1 MTKVLRAITQRNG
14 RAMIEAVT
22 FDFWDTIAI
31 DDSDEPKRQ
40 MMGLPSKAEAR
51 IALFVGKV
59 TRNHPHISAEE
70 ATAAYQHANEAFRE
84 RWHNEHWT
92 PGIANRL
99 YDAYEY
105 LGMRPEPGKYAQ
117 LMREVDELVREIE
130 DMEVRIPP
138 DFAPGVHSTLEVLS
152 QRYRL
157 GIISDTIHTTGR
169 GLRYLLQRQ
178 GILRYF
184 NYFIFSDEV
193 GASKPDPRLFRQAAL
208 GLQAAPEQ
216 IVHIGDRESN
226 DIEGPLAVGMKSI
239 LFTGIKD
246 RGSDKTRAS
255 AVCRTYAELPSAID
269 RLSAF
274 SVPSFQVINRY
285 PSYL

>member
-1 MTKVLRAITQRNG
+1 
-14 RAMIEAVT
+14 MIEAVT

-40 MMGLPSKAEAR
+40 QMGLPSKADAR
-51 IALFVGKV
+51 IQLFVKRV
-59 TRNHPHISAEE
+59 TQNHPHIDADQ
-70 ATAAYQHANEAFRE
+70 AQAAYAFANESFRD
-84 RWHNEHWT
+84 RWHKEHWT
-92 PGIANRL
+92 PGIASRM

-105 LGMRPEPGKYAQ
+105 LGLRPEPGKYARM
-117 LMREVDELVREIE
+117 MREVDELVREIE
-130 DMEVRIPP
+130 DMEVRIQP
-138 DFAPGVHSTLEVLS
+138 DFAPGIHSTLEYLYT
-152 QRYRL
+152 RYRL

-178 GILRYF
+178 GILSYF
-184 NYFIFSDEV
+184 SYFIFSDEI
-193 GASKPDPRLFRQAAL
+193 GASKPEARVFRQAAL
-208 GLQAAPEQ
+208 GLEAAPPQ

-239 LFTGIKD
+239 LYTGIRD
-246 RGSDKTRAS
+246 RGSDYTKAN
-255 AVCRTYAELPSAID
+255 AVCRSYAELPMIID

-274 SVPSFQVINRY
+274 SVPTLPVINRY

>member
-1 MTKVLRAITQRNG
+1 
-14 RAMIEAVT
+14 MIEAIT

-40 MMGLPSKAEAR
+40 MMGLPSKAESR
-51 IALFVGKV
+51 IELFVAKV
-59 TRNHPHISAEE
+59 AQNHPQIPSEQAV
-70 ATAAYQHANEAFRE
+70 AAYQYANDTFRE
-84 RWHNEHWT
+84 RWHREHWT
-92 PGIANRL
+92 PGIASRL

-105 LGMRPEPGKYAQ
+105 LGLRPEPGKYAQ

-130 DMEVRIPP
+130 DMEVRIQP
-138 DFAPGVHSTLEVLS
+138 DFAPGIHSTLELLH

-184 NYFIFSDEV
+184 SYCIFSDEV
-193 GASKPDPRLFRQAAL
+193 GASKPDPKLFRQAAL
-208 GLQAAPEQ
+208 GLEASPPQM
-216 IVHIGDRESN
+216 VHIGDRESN
-226 DIEGPLAVGMKSI
+226 DIEGPLAVGMKAI
-239 LFTGIKD
+239 LFTGIRD
-246 RGSDKTRAS
+246 RGSEHSRAS
-255 AVCRTYAELPSAID
+255 AVCRTYAELPTHIE

-274 SVPSFQVINRY
+274 SVPTFQVINRY

>member
-1 MTKVLRAITQRNG
+1 
-14 RAMIEAVT
+14 MIEAIT

-40 MMGLPSKAEAR
+40 LMGLPSKADAR
-51 IALFVGKV
+51 IELFVKKIGQ
-59 TRNHPHISAEE
+59 NHPHIGAEQ
-70 ATAAYQHANEAFRE
+70 AAAAYRYANDNFRE

-92 PGIANRL
+92 PGIATRL

-105 LGMRPEPGKYAQ
+105 LGLRPEPGKFAQ

-130 DMEVRIPP
+130 DMEVRIQP
-138 DFAPGVHSTLEVLS
+138 DFVPGVHSALEILH

-178 GILRYF
+178 GLLRYF
-184 NYFIFSDEV
+184 SYFVFSDEV
-193 GASKPDPRLFRQAAL
+193 GASKPDPKLFRHAL
-208 GLQAAPEQ
+208 MGLQAAPAQ
-216 IVHIGDRESN
+216 MVHIGDRESN
-226 DIEGPLAVGMKSI
+226 DIEGPLAVGMKAI
-239 LFTGIKD
+239 LFTGIRD
-246 RGSDKTRAS
+246 RGSDRTRAN
-255 AVCRTYAELPSAID
+255 AVCRTYAELPTTIE

-274 SVPSFQVINRY
+274 SVPTFQVINRY